1 VEQRKP
7 QLADDTDPAHLNNHH
22 RDTLASIFRHP
33 TGHNIEW
40 PDVLSLLEVVG
51 TVENSH
57 DGKYVVTLGDE
68 TETFDRPNHKDVDVQ
83 TVIDLRRMLTGA
95 GYGSAPE

>member
-1 VEQRKP
+1 M
-7 QLADDTDPAHLNNHH
+7 ADDISPIHLNNHH

-40 PDVLSLLEVVG
+40 PDVLSLLKTVG
-51 TVENSH
+51 TVDTSH

-68 TETFDRPNHKDVDVQ
+68 TERFSRPNHKDVDAQ
-83 TVIDLRRMLTGA
+83 TVVDLRRMLSGA
-95 GYGSAPE
+95 GFSAAAQ